1 MDAPDVSLPIAITSF
16 GCVSP
21 LGIGLEDTTRNLQ
34 TSRDSISPVT
44 LFSVEACQSKTA
56 GQVDASLVERA
67 KEICPRARRWT
78 RAAQMVLIACEEA
91 LANKPDFIPDAVIM
105 GTTSGGMALGE
116 EFYRALTSG
125 AGTIHAGRAARNYVP
140 HQPVLETMRFKGF
153 HAPVRIVSNACA
165 SGTNALGMGCQM
177 IRSGAAK
184 RVLVGGYDALVE
196 LVFAGFDSLRA
207 STPEKCRPFDAA
219 RTGLALGEGAAVF
232 CLEKDAPGS
241 EFVVS
246 GYGSATD
253 THHLTQPHPSG
264 SGPYRTMRRAMEM
277 AGIGPR
283 DIDYINAHG
292 TGTPLNDS
300 SEARAIIQCCPGV
313 PVSSTKGMTGHALGA
328 AGAIE
333 AAYCLLG
340 MRDGFLPANINF
352 RQTEEEFSLDIVAN
366 SIRQATPRRVLSNSF
381 GFGGSNA
388 TVLLERRIR

>member
-1 MDAPDVSLPIAITSF
+1 MDAISPVAITGF

-21 LGIGLEDTTRNLQ
+21 LGIGLEETTKNLQ
-34 TSRDSISPVT
+34 ASRDSISPVR
-44 LFSVEACQSKTA
+44 LFSVEGCQSKTA
-56 GQVDASLVERA
+56 GQVDLSLAERA
-67 KEICPRARRWT
+67 ASICPKARRWT
-78 RAAQMVLIACEEA
+78 RAAQMVLLAMEEA
-91 LANKPDFIPDAVIM
+91 LMARPDFIPDAVIM

-116 EFYRALTSG
+116 KFYRSLSSNN
-125 AGTIHAGRAARNYVP
+125 GTVHAGRAARNYVP
-140 HQPVLETMRFKGF
+140 HQPVLETMHFKKF
-153 HAPVRIVSNACA
+153 NAPVRIVSNACA

-177 IRSGAAK
+177 IRSGAAR

-196 LVFAGFDSLRA
+196 LVFAGFDCLRA
-207 STPEKCRPFDAA
+207 STAEKCRPFDSE

-232 CLEKDAPGS
+232 CLEKSGADSP
-241 EFVVS
+241 FVIS
-246 GYGSATD
+246 GYGAATD

-264 SGPYRTMRRAMEM
+264 SGPFRTMRRAMEM
-277 AGIGPR
+277 AGITAAQ
-283 DIDYINAHG
+283 IDYINAHG

-300 SEARAIIQCCPGV
+300 SEARAIAECCPNV

-352 RQTEEEFSLDIVAN
+352 RKTEEEFSLDIVAN
-366 SIRQATPRRVLSNSF
+366 HIRPASPRRVLSNSF

-388 TVLLERRIR
+388 TVLLERRGA